1 MFGKLLA
8 IIVVLAVMALALLVE
23 RQKRYET
30 MLEVSRTHARILEQ
44 ERGIWRLRSEVA
56 RKIRPE
62 HLRQALHALATEW
75 QPLPHRLDQPTPPT
89 APRLAADRPVD
100 VERAEAPLRIGG

>member
-30 MLEVSRTHARILEQ
+30 MLEVSRTHTRILEQ
-44 ERGIWRLRSEVA
+44 ERAIWRFRADVA
-56 RKIRPE
+56 QRIRPAE
-62 HLRQALHALATEW
+62 VREALSKVAGTW
-75 QPLPHRLDQPTPPT
+75 MPMPHRLDQPQPPT
-89 APRLAADRPVD
+89 APRLAADQLDGAAPATQPV
-100 VERAEAPLRIGG
+100 RFGG